1 MNRLFTKDGLK
12 FNLVL
17 LLLVFGSPIYDSVYQ
32 MFFFRALHGYEPNVF
47 GYPKSLLEISFNFSF
62 VLLSMVILIGLFRVS
77 KVSWYLA
84 SGTAL
89 FCLLMLLMLEISLL
103 STYIGYFNWKYMAY
117 ILVLGWFLYFL
128 HSAKVKV
135 IFGVTKTYW
144 LVHSV
149 YITLLFILWFF
160 CK

>member
-1 MNRLFTKDGLK
+1 MG
-12 FNLVL
+12 
-17 LLLVFGSPIYDSVYQ
+17 
-32 MFFFRALHGYEPNVF
+32 APNVF

-62 VLLSMVILIGLFRVS
+62 ALLSVVILISLFRIS
-77 KVSWYLA
+77 KIGWYLA
-84 SGTAL
+84 SSTVL
-89 FCLLMLLMLEISLL
+89 FCLLMLFLLEISLW

-128 HSAKVKV
+128 HTTKVKV

-144 LVHSV
+144 LGHS
-149 YITLLFILWFF
+149 IFIIILFLAWFF